1 MYWPV
6 LQRSSGLMR
15 RLVMDNNEKVSS
27 RAKPQTIEVR
37 KLQHDLVASLSG
49 GKFCKLQWI
58 LHIQYTTNHRPQLA
72 MATPNNRKK
81 TRFCS
86 ITQFLEPIRLGCVIL
101 VWCLCVAS
109 CELKDLF
116 DTQAHTHTQMGWV
129 NTSVKGTTF
138 DPNRCHSHVTSAD
151 AWIVADH
158 VLLTQSWGFR

>member
-1 MYWPV
+1 MKQLVPVQTTNNRSSKTAAWSCSIPFWWKV
-6 LQRSSGLMR
+6 LQSSNGFSTY
-15 RLVMDNNEKVSS
+15 NTQQITGPNWQWQHQTTEK
-27 RAKPQTIEVR
+27 E
-37 KLQHDLVASLSG
+37 
-49 GKFCKLQWI
+49 
-58 LHIQYTTNHRPQLA
+58 
-72 MATPNNRKK
+72 KK

-109 CELKDLF
+109 CELQDLF
-116 DTQAHTHTQMGWV
+116 DTQAHTHTHMGSV